1 MNRSRVLIFLLIVAI
16 LLIFTASMLN
26 MLHVLN
32 ELGQYSIFAEI
43 SLDDVAKTYI
53 SLHLALSILS
63 FGLLSAGACFGWKGQ
78 THIAG
83 LVAASGVIFEV
94 SSLISAQFS
103 GFVLSPIGI
112 LISALGIVFSLTSAI
127 FGFLTSPVQTAAK
140 PFMLPYE
147 IAISSVMSALTAVVT
162 VITGALIPSPT
173 GGYTHIGDMIIF
185 VAALLFGS
193 KVGGLTGSIG
203 SVVADFWLAYPRW
216 YVSIP
221 AHGLEGVIAGFGKNK
236 PITIQVLL
244 CAFAGFVM
252 ASTYFYV
259 NIFIKGYPLAVIS
272 YARDFF
278 GQVGISLILAL
289 IISKSV
295 EKAKLMLR

>member
-1 MNRSRVLIFLLIVAI
+1 MNGSKGLTFLLVVAIFLV
-16 LLIFTASMLN
+16 FTASMLN

-32 ELGQYSIFAEI
+32 ELGVYSIFAKI
-43 SLDDVAKTYI
+43 SLDDRAKTYI

-63 FGLLSAGACFGWKGQ
+63 VGLLSAGACFGWKGQ
-78 THIAG
+78 THSARLIAA
-83 LVAASGVIFEV
+83 LSVIFEV
-94 SSLISAQFS
+94 SSLISTQFS

-112 LISALGIVFSLTSAI
+112 LIGVLGIVFSLISVV
-127 FGFLTSPVQTAAK
+127 FGFFTSPVQPVAK
-140 PFMLPYE
+140 SLMLPYE
-147 IAISSVMSALTAVVT
+147 IALSSVMSALTAVVT
-162 VITGALIPSPT
+162 VITGALVPSPT

-193 KVGGLTGSIG
+193 KVAGITGIIG
-203 SVVADFWLAYPRW
+203 SVAADFWLAYPRW

-221 AHGLEGVIAGFGKNK
+221 AHGLEGVIVGFGKNK
-236 PITIQVLL
+236 PVAIQALL

-272 YARDFF
+272 YARDLF
-278 GQVGISLILAL
+278 GQAGISLVLAML
-289 IISKSV
+289 ISKSV
-295 EKAKLMLR
+295 QKAKGFWQ

>member
-1 MNRSRVLIFLLIVAI
+1 MNRSNMLIFLLIVAI
-16 LLIFTASMLN
+16 LLVFTASILN
-26 MLHVLN
+26 ILHVLN
-32 ELGQYSIFAEI
+32 ELGVYSIFTKL
-43 SLDDVAKTYI
+43 SLDDRAKTYI

-63 FGLLSAGACFGWKGQ
+63 FGLLSAGACFGWKSL
-78 THIAG
+78 THRAG
-83 LVAASGVIFEV
+83 LVAALGGIFEV
-94 SSLISAQFS
+94 SSLISARFF
-103 GFVLSPIGI
+103 GFILSPIGI
-112 LISALGIVFSLTSAI
+112 VIGALGIAFSLISTI
-127 FGFLTSPVQTAAK
+127 LGFFTSPVQANAK

-147 IAISSVMSALTAVVT
+147 IALSSVMSALTAVVII
-162 VITGALIPSPT
+162 ITGALVPSPT

-193 KVGGLTGSIG
+193 KVGGITGIIG
-203 SVVADFWLAYPRW
+203 SVAADFWLAYPRW

-236 PITIQVLL
+236 PVAIQVLL

-272 YARDFF
+272 YARDLF
-278 GQVGISLILAL
+278 GQAGISLILAL
-289 IISKSV
+289 VISKSV
-295 EKAKLMLR
+295 QKAKVLRQ